1 MSDAL
6 HHGAAGAL
14 DQLSQQ
20 CLARGT
26 LGAAYANLDQFMI
39 LQGTHRFGA
48 DSIREAGL
56 ADEYQRLERVC
67 FATQEAQLVVGEFHL
82 AIME

>member
-20 CLARGT
+20 CFARGT
-26 LGAAYANLDQFMI
+26 FGAAHPNLDQFMI
-39 LQGTHRFGA
+39 LQGAHRFGA
-48 DSIREAGL
+48 DTIGEARL

-67 FATQEAQLVVGEFHL
+67 FAAQEAQLVVGEFHL